1 MTDNLKGIEQATQLA
16 TTEEAQI
23 HGSPQRNGLILSAG
37 IFVIALVAALLQN
50 TRKPVQ
56 ELAMLFDSGAYVMS
70 TKYVLTAAQNFMH
83 GMPFE
88 SALKSV
94 SETLM
99 LNGPVLPVLGATYFA
114 AIAKEPS
121 LIDMRA
127 PIVLQAV
134 IHATAATT
142 LALAGWRLTG
152 GRKLG
157 LTAGLILAVWPSAV
171 IGAGR
176 FLTETITT
184 LFISAV
190 MLSASYLP
198 KRRTEDRLRLSR
210 AAAFFFGLTT
220 GLLVLTKA
228 ALAPAVVLTLV
239 AVFVLIL
246 LAKVERSSFIT
257 AVLSAVMGALLVI
270 APWLIFTKI
279 ASGEFCLTPK
289 RLPTFNMAAGLN
301 PETDGFSALPETPL
315 VMMFSENDGPGAA
328 AYAFYNLNPGDFYG
342 RMARK
347 PLRLFQYPWNDC
359 RLDFLG
365 IPVALQVITHQV
377 LVVFGFFGLLAFMC
391 LPMSFGPK
399 AEKNRDARDVPSQ
412 SISEQPHPEL
422 NPAISRNAGSQF
434 EIEPAAA
441 EPGTLSSL
449 LIGIVALM
457 ILFGHAAYLP
467 FVADSRYGF
476 TAIPSLIL
484 FALWCLSGQRHK
496 RINKTSLI
504 RLGIAAIFIIVAFTL
519 KDTLWRSLFATSTE
533 AMLASTLSLGALFL
547 FIGCMMAVRTL
558 LGTGKSNTTAKV
570 LALLT
575 SYLTLTIVLA
585 ASLMGKESPYDW
597 EAKLTDKEELIR
609 IIDLPQSASVENAYI
624 LANLKGDWKAAR
636 LKINEELIDSEPI
649 SLLHLTDNPS
659 LSNDYRTFGYILK
672 TGTDGIAQ
680 WRAFKVPNG
689 LLRQGAQNTIALS
702 ADKGEA
708 RLVGLTGCTVFGGS
722 KRSAAAYTAAP
733 SVNLFSPTNLCRSP
747 LSMEPRL
754 REKLPKS
761 VAGATCIRKSQDIA
775 QKDLSSEPGTQLGQY
790 HIFLLAGGNSAQS
803 EKQVADPIYVDVK
816 PSSKQSSSGNKQIDS
831 VSNYFGDCILPEKAF
846 TASHLRLKLSGEID
860 CASAVNLQISLND
873 LRLMQAPV
881 DLACH
886 PSKAGGVGKR
896 PFKTQAIVL
905 SSAID
910 PKSALAMIKISS
922 DLVPLTVSNLRLELK
937 PLAAPELN
945 LSRKSWY

>member
-1 MTDNLKGIEQATQLA
+1 MTDNLKGIEQATQLVTA
-16 TTEEAQI
+16 EEAQLN
-23 HGSPQRNGLILSAG
+23 GSSQRSGLILSAG

-50 TRKPVQ
+50 TRKPAQ

-83 GMPFE
+83 GMPLE

-134 IHATAATT
+134 IHAAAATT
-142 LALAGWRLTG
+142 LALAGWRFTG
-152 GRKLG
+152 GRKIG

-198 KRRTEDRLRLSR
+198 KRRTNDRLHLSR

-239 AVFVLIL
+239 AIFALIL
-246 LAKVERSSFIT
+246 LSKVERRSLISALLT
-257 AVLSAVMGALLVI
+257 AVMGAFLVI

-328 AYAFYNLNPGDFYG
+328 AYAFYKLNPGDFYG

-365 IPVALQVITHQV
+365 IPVALQVITHQIF
-377 LVVFGFFGLLAFMC
+377 VVFGFFGLLAFLC
-391 LPMSFGPK
+391 LPLGFGAK
-399 AEKNRDARDVPSQ
+399 AANDGNAGDEPSQ

-422 NPAISRNAGSQF
+422 SPAISRTGGSEF
-434 EIEPAAA
+434 EIELAAA
-441 EPGTLSSL
+441 EPRTLSSL
-449 LIGIVALM
+449 LIGIVALI
-457 ILFGHAAYLP
+457 ILCGHAAYLP

-476 TAIPSLIL
+476 TAFPSLIL
-484 FALWCLSGQRHK
+484 FALWCLSGQHQK
-496 RINKTSLI
+496 RISRTKLI
-504 RLGIAAIFIIVAFTL
+504 KLSIAATFIIMAFTL
-519 KDTLWRSLFATSTE
+519 KDVLWRSLFATSTE

-547 FIGCMMAVRTL
+547 FIGCIMAVRTL
-558 LGTGKSNTTAKV
+558 LGSGKSNTTAKV

-609 IIDLPQSASVENAYI
+609 IIDLPQSASVENAYL
-624 LANLKGDWKAAR
+624 LANLKGDWRAAR
-636 LKINEELIDSEPI
+636 LKINEQLIDSEPI
-649 SLLHLTDNPS
+649 SLLQLTGNPS

-672 TGTDGIAQ
+672 TGTDGIDQ
-680 WRAFKVPNG
+680 WRAFKIPDG
-689 LLRQGAQNTIALS
+689 LLRTGAQNTISLF
-702 ADKGEA
+702 ADRGEG
-708 RLVGLTGCTVFGGS
+708 RLVSLTGSTVFGGNN
-722 KRSAAAYTAAP
+722 RSAAAYTAAP

-754 REKLPKS
+754 REKLPKL
-761 VAGATCIRKSQDIA
+761 VTNATCIRKSQDIA

-790 HIFLLAGGNSAQS
+790 HIFLLAGGTAAPP
-803 EKQVADPIYVDVK
+803 EKPAAVPIYVDVK
-816 PSSKQSSSGNKQIDS
+816 PATKQSSFGNKQVDS
-831 VSNYFGDCILPEKAF
+831 VSNYFGGCILPEKAF
-846 TASHLRLKLSGEID
+846 STSHLRVKLSGEID
-860 CASAVNLQISLND
+860 CASAVCIQISLND

-881 DLACH
+881 NLACH
-886 PSKAGGVGKR
+886 PAKASGTGKR
-896 PFKTQAIVL
+896 PFKTQAIAL
-905 SSAID
+905 SSVVD

-922 DLVPLTVSNLRLELK
+922 DLVPLSVSNLRLELE

-945 LSRKSWY
+945 LSRKSWF